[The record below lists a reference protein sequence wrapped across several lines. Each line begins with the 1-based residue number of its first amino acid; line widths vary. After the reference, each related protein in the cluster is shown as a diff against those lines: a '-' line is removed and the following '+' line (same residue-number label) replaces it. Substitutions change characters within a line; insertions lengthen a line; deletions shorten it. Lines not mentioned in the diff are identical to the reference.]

1 MQATTCV
8 VRRWASSS
16 LPAGRVNT
24 RIERASGVRPRQVCV
39 ASVAGVTDLAALLA
53 DARRVVAFTGA
64 GISTESGIP
73 DFRSPG
79 GVWTRYNPADF
90 TFGRYVASADV
101 RTRSWE
107 MRRELLAQQPAPN
120 AGHVALARLER
131 AGRALGVV
139 TQNIDGLHQDA
150 GSQRVVEIHGTAR
163 EVMCIGHAPRNGTPD
178 GCGFR
183 ESLHWALAR
192 VDEGDLDPSCPRCG
206 GLVKSATVSFEQV
219 LFPEVVDEA
228 VSLVGQADVLIAVG
242 SSLVVYPA
250 ADLPVLAVRNG
261 ARLVIVNDEPTPLDD
276 LADLVV
282 RGSAGDVLRAAV
294 DDVLGAPW
302 GR

>member
-1 MQATTCV
+1 MEN
-8 VRRWASSS
+8 
-16 LPAGRVNT
+16 LAG
-24 RIERASGVRPRQVCV
+24 
-39 ASVAGVTDLAALLA
+39 LLA

-79 GVWTRYNPADF
+79 GLWTRYNPAEF
-90 TFGRYVASADV
+90 IFGRYIESAEV
-101 RTRSWE
+101 RARSWQ
-107 MRRELLAQQPAPN
+107 MRREMMSEAYAPN

-131 AGRALGVV
+131 AGRAIGVV

-150 GSQRVVEIHGTAR
+150 GTERVVEIHGTAR
-163 EVMCIGHAPRNGTPD
+163 EVMCIGHAPRFGTPT

-183 ESLHWALAR
+183 APLQWALSR
-192 VDEGDLDPSCPRCG
+192 VDEGDPDPACPQCG

-219 LFPEVVDEA
+219 LFPDVIEEA
-228 VSLVGQADVLIAVG
+228 VRIAGEADLLIAVG

-250 ADLPVLAVRNG
+250 ADLPAMAVRNG
-261 ARLVIVNDEPTPLDD
+261 ARLAIVNDEPTPLDD

-282 RGSAGDVLRAAV
+282 RGSAGVVLSSAV
-294 DDVLGAPW
+294 GAVLG
-302 GR
+302 